1 MKNILKFFANAL
13 LIWTIPVFF
22 ICGLC
27 SFAYQIPFN
36 ECLQIAL
43 GGLPAFFSGALAV
56 AALIIALFVNDK
68 NI

>member
-1 MKNILKFFANAL
+1 MKSILKFFANAL

-43 GGLPAFFSGALAV
+43 GGLPALFSGALAI
-56 AALIIALFVNDK
+56 AALIIALYMHNE

>member
-1 MKNILKFFANAL
+1 MKSILKFFVNAL

-22 ICGLC
+22 VCGLV

-36 ECLQIAL
+36 ESLKIAL
-43 GGLPAFFSGALAV
+43 DGLPAFFSGALAV
-56 AALIIALFVNDK
+56 AALIISLFLDNK